1 MIRCRR
7 AVPVLIVSATTVAA
21 LTAVLAQERA
31 NFFNDPFVQITSGI
45 HDCPIPEGPLITRD
59 EMRVQAHIRAEHGT
73 RCYMS
78 GRCRLPNSYHYDPEI
93 VARVK
98 KAIEA
103 DGRFAQTSVW
113 AEGQRRWV
121 TLKGCVRTKSES
133 EALQQLVRSIDD
145 VVNVVNQ
152 LVIKSERREQRQQG
166 DSRP

>member
-1 MIRCRR
+1 MMRCRDA
-7 AVPVLIVSATTVAA
+7 AVA
-21 LTAVLAQERA
+21 LSVFATAVAVSTLALAQERA

-45 HDCPIPEGPLITRD
+45 HDCPIPKGPLITRD

-93 VARVK
+93 IGRVK

-103 DGRFAQTSVW
+103 DGRFASTSVW

-152 LVIKSERREQRQQG
+152 LVIKSERRDKR
-166 DSRP
+166 

>member
-1 MIRCRR
+1 MRCRDG
-7 AVPVLIVSATTVAA
+7 VVALSVFA
-21 LTAVLAQERA
+21 TAVAVSTLALAQERA
-31 NFFNDPFVQITSGI
+31 NFFNDPFVQITNGI
-45 HDCPIPEGPLITRD
+45 HDCPVPEGPLITRD

-93 VARVK
+93 IARVK

-103 DGRFAQTSVW
+103 DGRFARTSVW

-133 EALQQLVRSIDD
+133 EALEQLVRSIDD

-152 LVIKSERREQRQQG
+152 LVIKSERRDKR
-166 DSRP
+166 